1 MLEQT
6 DVSDMLSFSSWQTE
20 KAKKKTVGNQG
31 TMNFRNTGVFPEVTM
46 LVNCL
51 QFEYGV

>member
-1 MLEQT
+1 MLDQADLT
-6 DVSDMLSFSSWQTE
+6 DMLSFSSCLTE
-20 KAKKKTVGNQG
+20 KEKKKKVGNQG
-31 TMNFRNTGVFPEVTM
+31 TTNFRNTDVFPEVTM